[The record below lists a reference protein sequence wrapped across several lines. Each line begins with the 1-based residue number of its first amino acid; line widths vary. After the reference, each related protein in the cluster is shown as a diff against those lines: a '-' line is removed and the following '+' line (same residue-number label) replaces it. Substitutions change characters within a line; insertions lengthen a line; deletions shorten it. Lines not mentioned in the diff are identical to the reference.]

1 MGKTEV
7 GDRVAIYWRDD
18 GTFYNATIQKQQLKT
33 SYFHLMYE
41 DDGVSE
47 WLDMSREF
55 FKVLNE
61 ANKQNSSAT
70 STPQRPSRHR
80 VAHVSDATPRRDNRA
95 RSIQES
101 REESNP
107 MNLPDSHVH
116 LKPYVRP
123 SWNGLGL
130 GIRAGTPAYNSF
142 VKERDASAPKATAV
156 DILND
161 LRDIRLR
168 GFSGIPLHFDDEIA
182 SNEIGNVID
191 DAKALDSN
199 QILTNQL
206 RNLHDQI
213 AKDNDVASSTKYF
226 DQTLDIVREVT
237 EKWTIP
243 TVKKNLRALETQFL
257 KLNERESRILG
268 KYKEKGLL

>member
-1 MGKTEV
+1 
-7 GDRVAIYWRDD
+7 
-18 GTFYNATIQKQQLKT
+18 
-33 SYFHLMYE
+33 MYE